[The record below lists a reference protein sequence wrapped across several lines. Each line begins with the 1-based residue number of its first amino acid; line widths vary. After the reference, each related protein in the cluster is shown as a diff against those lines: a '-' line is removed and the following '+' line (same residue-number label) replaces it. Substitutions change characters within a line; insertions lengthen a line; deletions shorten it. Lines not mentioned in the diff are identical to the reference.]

1 MTNSPKIK
9 AAIRAVAAEINAMSR
24 EELVRMF
31 EEHQPTEWYDL
42 LLGANIAEANEYFAQ
57 QIQEDES
64 KE

>member
-1 MTNSPKIK
+1 MGNSPKVK
-9 AAIRAVAAEINAMSR
+9 AAIKAVLEKINKMSR

>member
-1 MTNSPKIK
+1 MGNSPKVK
-9 AAIRAVAAEINAMSR
+9 AAIKAVLEKINKMSR

-31 EEHQPTEWYDL
+31 EEHQPTEWHDL

-57 QIQEDES
+57 QIQEDEP